1 MDKMEHDYSHI
12 AEITSSLRID
22 LANARERLA
31 ALEAHV
37 FKAHVKEMEGLGKR
51 IDRLSENLKLVRNI
65 QWLVIVAILT
75 NLAAIVFKNN

>member
-1 MDKMEHDYSHI
+1 MEKNYSDI
-12 AEITSSLRID
+12 SDIVNLLRSD

-51 IDRLSENLKLVRNI
+51 IDRLGEDLKRVRSI
-65 QWLVIVAILT
+65 QWLIVVAILT
-75 NLAAIVFKNN
+75 NLATIVFKNS